1 MKRIIL
7 ISLLFLIS
15 LGAFAQGEDAL
26 YSDRIHVFG
35 YVMTTDSLLP
45 VRNTHVISKMAHCGT
60 ISNREGEFFIS
71 AKKID
76 TLWVSCI
83 GFARRLIPIDSTMA
97 DSDPIMIRLERDTIT
112 LKEVVVKPF
121 YDYETFKQMVIEMPT
136 LPTPREIQRL
146 NDELND
152 YWVRHPKLKGNGMPT
167 VTGSPIQYL
176 YDKFNKSARR
186 QARLLR
192 NRRMFN
198 EVLKEQ
204 GRTDELLPDSL
215 DYSIDYKIY
224 ELDEAAESKEE
235 QLSPQE
241 KRRRMDEERKKY
253 IRMPWEN

>member
-1 MKRIIL
+1 MKRLII
-7 ISLLFLIS
+7 ISLLITLS
-15 LGAFAQGEDAL
+15 LVAFAQGEDAHNL
-26 YSDRIHVFG
+26 DRIHVFG

-60 ISNREGEFFIS
+60 ISNRDGEFFIS
-71 AKKID
+71 TKKID

-97 DSDPIMIRLERDTIT
+97 DTDPIMIRLERDTIT
-112 LKEVVVKPF
+112 LKEVVVKPW

-146 NDELND
+146 NEELND
-152 YWVRHPKLKGNGMPT
+152 YWVRHPKLEGNGMPT
-167 VTGSPIQYL
+167 ITGSPIQFL
-176 YDKFNKSARR
+176 YDKYNKSARR

-198 EVLKEQ
+198 EVLREQ

-224 ELDEAAESKEE
+224 ELDEKADTQVE
-235 QLSPQE
+235 LSPQE
-241 KRRRMDEERKKY
+241 KRRKMDDERKKY
-253 IRMPWEN
+253 LKMPWEN

>member
-1 MKRIIL
+1 MT
-7 ISLLFLIS
+7 
-15 LGAFAQGEDAL
+15 FAQGEDAL
-26 YSDRIHVFG
+26 HNDRIHVFG

-71 AKKID
+71 AKKVD

-83 GFARRLIPIDSTMA
+83 GFSRRLVPIDSTMA
-97 DSDPIMIRLERDTIT
+97 DGDPIMIRLVRDTIT

-146 NDELND
+146 NEELND

-167 VTGSPIQYL
+167 ISGSPIQFL
-176 YDKFNKSARR
+176 YDKYNKSARR
-186 QARLLR
+186 QAKLLR

-224 ELDEAAESKEE
+224 ELDEKAETEVE
-235 QLSPQE
+235 LTPQE
-241 KRRRMDEERKKY
+241 RRKKMDEEKKKY
-253 IRMPWEN
+253 VNKYLTLPWENR

>member
-7 ISLLFLIS
+7 ISLLFLAS
-15 LGAFAQGEDAL
+15 LSAFAQGEDAL

-35 YVMTTDSLLP
+35 YIMTTDSLLP

-83 GFARRLIPIDSTMA
+83 GFSRRLIPIDSTMA
-97 DSDPIMIRLERDTIT
+97 DGDPIMIRLHRDTIT
-112 LKEVVVKPF
+112 LKEVEVKPW

-152 YWVRHPKLKGNGMPT
+152 YWVRHPQLKGNGTPT
-167 VTGSPIQYL
+167 ITGSPIQYL

-198 EVLKEQ
+198 EVLREQ

-224 ELDEAAESKEE
+224 ELDEKADTVVK
-235 QLSPQE
+235 LSPQE
-241 KRRRMDEERKKY
+241 KQRRMDEERKKY
-253 IRMPWEN
+253 LRMPWEN